1 MPRLLST
8 ILGLAAAL
16 SLSCSSAP
24 AQQAPTA
31 ANVSA
36 RPAAA
41 PKPARAVAKKGN
53 RKTAAKPLPCPEANY
68 PDDPVCFFRPDEHTP
83 PMPSSTAGRSFNR
96 DDRARWNPTGD
107 DKLSVGVDWRAS
119 NESTGPRYGIE
130 SNLNSVRTNT
140 AGAAANATPDTRG
153 ALGLDY
159 KF

>member
-1 MPRLLST
+1 MPRLFSA
-8 ILGLAAAL
+8 ILGFAVVL
-16 SLSCSSAP
+16 SLSCPSAL
-24 AQQAPTA
+24 AQQSA
-31 ANVSA
+31 ANVSPP
-36 RPAAA
+36 PAAA
-41 PKPARAVAKKGN
+41 PKPARAVAKKGD

-96 DDRARWNPTGD
+96 DDRTRWNPTGD

-130 SNLNSVRTNT
+130 SNLNSVRSNT
-140 AGAAANATPDTRG
+140 PGGAANATPDTRG